1 MPHFVG
7 MHALQGMLLW
17 ALLARWLGVP
27 MEDRR
32 TVRHMAVVGMFFG
45 GIWLLTFGQASSGS
59 SLLNPGVFQVGLW
72 VAVGGLAAALVSTV
86 LGRNG
91 KVVVA

>member
-7 MHALQGMLLW
+7 MHALQWMLLW

-32 TVRHMAVVGMFFG
+32 TVLHMTVVGMLFG
-45 GIWLLTFGQASSGS
+45 GIWLLTLVQASSGRS
-59 SLLNPGVFQVGLW
+59 FLDPGAFQVGLW
-72 VAVGGLAAALVSTV
+72 LAFVGLAVAMVSMV
-86 LGRNG
+86 LARNG
-91 KVVVA
+91 KGVVA

>member
-1 MPHFVG
+1 
-7 MHALQGMLLW
+7 MHALQWMLLW

-32 TVRHMAVVGMFFG
+32 TVRHMTGVGILFG
-45 GIWLLTFGQASSGS
+45 GIWLLTLGQASSGR
-59 SLLNPGVFQVGLW
+59 SLLDPGAFQVGLW
-72 VAVGGLAAALVSTV
+72 VPVGGLVVALVSLVSMV

-91 KVVVA
+91 KGVVA